1 MQKSRPWI
9 TFHSHTGSE
18 IREII
23 ERLDI
28 KPDISCT
35 NNPETQT
42 VQAELQ
48 VYKKVWKEEDYLE
61 VLNRYEFPLVT
72 LHGWMRI
79 LPAYVCETFEIYN
92 GHPALCNTYPELKGK
107 DMQAAVINRV
117 DKYPHIGSIVHR
129 CTPELDSGEVLEEER
144 VHNISV
150 LNEKLIYD
158 VLRDTSLK
166 TWLRFL
172 QKHL

>member
-1 MQKSRPWI
+1 
-9 TFHSHTGSE
+9 
-18 IREII
+18 
-23 ERLDI
+23 
-28 KPDISCT
+28 
-35 NNPETQT
+35 
-42 VQAELQ
+42 
-48 VYKKVWKEEDYLE
+48 
-61 VLNRYEFPLVT
+61 
-72 LHGWMRI
+72 
-79 LPAYVCETFEIYN
+79 
-92 GHPALCNTYPELKGK
+92 
-107 DMQAAVINRV
+107 MQAAVINRV